1 MPTDALKTATR
12 PSGRPVSIDP
22 DTVAAL
28 ALHLFA
34 ENGYEQTS
42 MEDIAREAGIGR
54 KSLYRHFAS
63 KADLVWGGTGPVI
76 EASQHVLESPPS
88 KDKADGDVLAG
99 VREAVIAGV
108 AVLPDLAVTR
118 GRLRMIAEHPELMS
132 RSYEFLGAQRE
143 RALSYLTLRGVPEQ
157 TARYL
162 CAALIGA
169 TFEAWIQWAVG
180 TDPDPVPYLIA
191 ATDVLRLPPTE
202 D

>member
-1 MPTDALKTATR
+1 MPTEALKTAAR

-22 DTVAAL
+22 DAVAAL

-76 EASQHVLESPPS
+76 EASQQVLESPPS
-88 KDKADGDVLAG
+88 NGADGDVLAG

-118 GRLRMIAEHPELMS
+118 GRLRLIAEHPELMS
-132 RSYEFLGAQRE
+132 RSYESLGAQRE

-169 TFEAWIQWAVG
+169 TFEAWIQWALG
-180 TDPDPVPYLIA
+180 SDPDPVPYLVA
-191 ATDVLRLPPTE
+191 ATDVLRLP
-202 D
+202 